1 MTSKLIITF
10 ESVII
15 HYGIYDKRISWYI
28 YFGGPMKTLGLIGSL
43 DYKITLKY
51 LQALNE
57 EVANL
62 ISGKHSLKSWV
73 YNFDKNDLSIKK
85 DKAYYLKEV
94 IYHSDALRQ
103 SGADVLVLCE
113 ESMHEIVKDIRRN
126 TSIPVIHIGEV
137 LGREV
142 VKAHISKVLVIG
154 SRESMLSDVYVHAL
168 NRAGVQVAIPEIKMI
183 NDIEDLL
190 EEEETDK
197 IKLISIIETFRMKG
211 VSGVVFCHPKL
222 NELIDPS
229 ELSLT
234 VFDSF
239 QVHIKHIIKE
249 IGIG

>member
-1 MTSKLIITF
+1 
-10 ESVII
+10 
-15 HYGIYDKRISWYI
+15 
-28 YFGGPMKTLGLIGSL
+28 MKTLGLIGSL
-43 DYKITLKY
+43 DYKRTIKY
-51 LQALNE
+51 IEALNE
-57 EVANL
+57 ELASKK
-62 ISGKHSLKSWV
+62 SGKHSLKSWV
-73 YNFDKNDLSIKK
+73 YSFDKNDLSIRK
-85 DKAYYLKEV
+85 DKAHYLKEV

-103 SGADVLVLCE
+103 SGADLLVLCE

-126 TSIPVIHIGEV
+126 ISIPVIHIGEV

-142 VKAHISKVLVIG
+142 VSSHIRKVLVIG
-154 SRESMLSDVYVHAL
+154 SRDSMLSDVYVNAL

-190 EEEETDK
+190 EEEDTDK

-211 VSGVVFCHPKL
+211 VSGVIFCHPKL

-229 ELSLT
+229 ELSMT

-239 QVHIKHIIKE
+239 EVHIKHIIKE